1 MRSSSD
7 HDSEIPGWL
16 RALGRWAWANRPKL
30 APPVIAG
37 LLTAAVCLA
46 LHLICVAADLKL
58 ARAELN
64 EGWGVV
70 RALDDEAFALF
81 DQDTSHRA
89 KRKETLDEL
98 NAQKS
103 TAAHAWVEWKQAV
116 ADTQRDLARIKFG
129 RAERLLRR
137 TAEFRALLIAA
148 ERELAS
154 AQDARLHGQS
164 VRVAPRIK
172 EILAPVLAS
181 R

>member
-1 MRSSSD
+1 MHSASG
-7 HDSEIPGWL
+7 HDSDLPDWL
-16 RALGRWAWANRPKL
+16 RTLGHWAWANRRKN

-37 LLTAAVCLA
+37 LLAAAVCLA

-70 RALDDEAFALF
+70 RVLDDEAFALF
-81 DQDTSHRA
+81 DQDAAHRA

-103 TAAHAWVEWKQAV
+103 TAAYAWVEWKQAV
-116 ADTQRDLARIKFG
+116 ADTHRDLARIKFE

-137 TAEFRALLIAA
+137 AAEFRALLIAA
-148 ERELAS
+148 ERELAV
-154 AQDARLHGQS
+154 AQDARLHGQAT
-164 VRVAPRIK
+164 RVAPRVRELI
-172 EILAPVLAS
+172 APVLAV

>member
-1 MRSSSD
+1 MRASSE
-7 HDSEIPGWL
+7 HDSDLPDWL
-16 RALGRWAWANRPKL
+16 RTFGHLAWANRQKL

-37 LLTAAVCLA
+37 LLTAGVCLV
-46 LHLICVAADLKL
+46 LHLICVAADQRL

-81 DQDTSHRA
+81 DQNASHRA

-98 NAQKS
+98 TTHKS
-103 TAAHAWVEWKQAV
+103 TAADAWVEWKQAV
-116 ADTQRDLARIKFG
+116 ADTHRDLGRIKYE
-129 RAERLLRR
+129 RAEQLLRR

-154 AQDARLHGQS
+154 AQHARLHGQS

>member
-1 MRSSSD
+1 MRASSD
-7 HDSEIPGWL
+7 HDPDLPDWL
-16 RALGRWAWANRPKL
+16 RALGHWAWANRPKL

-37 LLTAAVCLA
+37 LLTAGVCLV
-46 LHLICVAADLKL
+46 LYLICVAADLKL
-58 ARAELN
+58 ARADLN

-70 RALDDEAFALF
+70 RTLDDEALALF
-81 DQDTSHRA
+81 DQVASHRA
-89 KRKETLDEL
+89 RRKEALDEL
-98 NAQKS
+98 NTHKS
-103 TAAHAWVEWKQAV
+103 TAASAWVEWKQSV
-116 ADTQRDLARIKFG
+116 ADTHRDLERIKFE

-164 VRVAPRIK
+164 ARAAPRVR
-172 EILAPVLAS
+172 EILAPVLAL